1 MNLQMLNKATKRYK
15 MEVSLSEWAGADPGF
30 FLGAVCTRLLLYF
43 NTNKPHSF
51 SFCRRPVVLENGRSS
66 QEGGV
71 GGGGAHPFLPHSRS
85 APDGA
90 LLQES

>member
-51 SFCRRPVVLENGRSS
+51 SFCRRPVVLENRRSF
-66 QEGGV
+66 QWGGV
-71 GGGGAHPFLPHSRS
+71 RTPCTLPLD
-85 APDGA
+85 PP
-90 LLQES
+90 L